1 MPLVSIHD
9 PIGSWRT
16 GDTSTIAA
24 QQVAPGIAARIGI
37 GPQHEVERGRLATI
51 LVRILEDADEAIYR
65 DREAAKA
72 CIARASAIL
81 RDEIDH
87 DSVPA
92 TLVRGGLTPWQM
104 KRVKAHVEAHLDS
117 TIRMRDLSEITGLST
132 CYFSRS
138 FTHSF
143 GVAPGAYVARC
154 RLARAQEL
162 MLTTADPLSQIAVA
176 CGFCD
181 QSHLTRLFRRHFG
194 TSPNVWRR
202 RHSNGPTAPSLAIDA
217 GSRPWPCAIG
227 N

>member
-1 MPLVSIHD
+1 MPLVSTHD
-9 PIGSWRT
+9 TIASWHPR
-16 GDTSTIAA
+16 DASTIAA
-24 QQVAPGIAARIGI
+24 QQVAPGITAQIDI
-37 GPQHEVERGRLATI
+37 GPQDEVERGRLATI
-51 LVRILEDADEAIYR
+51 LVGILEDADEAIYR

-81 RDEIDH
+81 RDEFDH

-92 TLVRGGLTPWQM
+92 SLVRGGLTPWQT

-117 TIRMRDLSEITGLST
+117 TIRMRDLAEIAGLST

-138 FTHSF
+138 FTRSF

-154 RLARAQEL
+154 RLARAQNL
-162 MLTTADPLSQIAVA
+162 MLTTADPLSQIAVT
-176 CGFCD
+176 CGLYD
-181 QSHLTRLFRRHFG
+181 QSHLTRLFRRHVG
-194 TSPNVWRR
+194 ISPNVWRR
-202 RHSNGPTAPSLAIDA
+202 RHSNGPTAPSPAIDA